1 MDACCTLLVIICCTL
16 VVACYTLFIVRC
28 TLHFACCT
36 LVIVCCTW
44 VLWGGV
50 ALCLFLVA
58 RWSLVVVGAD
68 RILTDI
74 DAQVT
79 WESKPE
85 PLFLICIFF
94 HHHHHF
100 QDYRHYQNNHYNCYH
115 QSQRICNSVANCWR
129 RHHCI
134 SDATYLELRTTQS
147 LRIWARGIS
156 CKRFSLIVKETI
168 INCKKIIAPAT
179 PPHR

>member
-1 MDACCTLLVIICCTL
+1 MSLRQHHWLQTKALCCTLVIVRCTLHYACCTLLHFGHCMLHVGVVGWCCTLLVACCTL
-16 VVACYTLFIVRC
+16 VVAY
-28 TLHFACCT
+28 
-36 LVIVCCTW
+36 CTW
-44 VLWGGV
+44 VLWDGV

-74 DAQVT
+74 GAQVT

-115 QSQRICNSVANCWR
+115 QTQRICNSVAKCWR
-129 RHHCI
+129 RHRCI
-134 SDATYLELRTTQS
+134 
-147 LRIWARGIS
+147 IS
-156 CKRFSLIVKETI
+156 
-168 INCKKIIAPAT
+168 AT
-179 PPHR
+179 PPI